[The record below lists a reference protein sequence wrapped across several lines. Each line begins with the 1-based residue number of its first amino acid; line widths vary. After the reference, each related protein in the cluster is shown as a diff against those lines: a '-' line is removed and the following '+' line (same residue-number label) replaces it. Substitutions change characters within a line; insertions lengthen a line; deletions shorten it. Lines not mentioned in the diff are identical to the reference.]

1 MFGLSRPAAR
11 GADPLRRALDAA
23 WAVIEF
29 TPDGQIIDAN
39 PAFLK
44 LVGYTHAELVGQH
57 HRVLCPP
64 EVTQSDYYRSFWTR
78 LAAGEP
84 LDGRFRRVAK
94 GGKSCFLRASYMP
107 VRDDADKVVRVM
119 KLAVDVTDD
128 ATHELDARGKIDA
141 ISRVQAVIEFDTKGN
156 ILDANENFLK
166 TMGWRLD
173 EIKGRHHRIFMPDGA
188 ADTSEYAEFWRGL
201 ARGEPVTDEFRRR
214 SKDGSDVWIQATY
227 NPVKDRYGEV
237 LRIVKFA
244 QNITPRITSVRRLGE
259 MLSRLAEG
267 DLDAAD
273 DAPMDPAF
281 APLRDDV
288 TSLRD
293 SWRELV
299 ERMRSA
305 MDRISHGSTDIR
317 GGADDLSDRA
327 ERQAATLEEIA
338 ATVEELSATINATAN
353 NSRDGEQVVR
363 RAAERTEQGQ
373 QVIEQATDA
382 VRTIEES
389 SKRINEINGAIES
402 IAFQTN
408 LLALNA
414 AVEAARAGEAGKG
427 FAVVASEVR
436 NLAQRSSDA
445 AADTTRLIKQSSS
458 DVEQGAKLMA
468 SAVEVFAEIRGQV
481 GELARKIA
489 EINSAN
495 TEQASGV
502 NEINH
507 AMSEL
512 DSNTQ
517 RNAEISTRNASAA
530 RDLDQELATLQEMLA
545 FFRCTTAG
553 ARPSSGARPAARA
566 A

>member
-414 AVEAARAGEAGKG
+414 AVEAARTGRQADGLGGGGLRRNSRPGRGACAQDRRDQLGQHRAGLGRERDQPCDERAG
-427 FAVVASEVR
+427 
-436 NLAQRSSDA
+436 LQHPAQR
-445 AADTTRLIKQSSS
+445 
-458 DVEQGAKLMA
+458 
-468 SAVEVFAEIRGQV
+468 
-481 GELARKIA
+481 
-489 EINSAN
+489 
-495 TEQASGV
+495 
-502 NEINH
+502 
-507 AMSEL
+507 
-512 DSNTQ
+512 
-517 RNAEISTRNASAA
+517 
-530 RDLDQELATLQEMLA
+530 RDLDPQRLGRPRSRPGA
-545 FFRCTTAG
+545 CDPAG
-553 ARPSSGARPAARA
+553 DAGLLPLHHRRRPPILRRPPRSARGLTRRPDRA
-566 A
+566 I

>member
-1 MFGLSRPAAR
+1 MFGFARPASR
-11 GADPLRRALDAA
+11 GTDPLRRALDEA

-29 TPDGQIIDAN
+29 TPQGEILDAN
-39 PAFLK
+39 PSFEK
-44 LVGYTHAELVGQH
+44 LVGYSRAELVGQH
-57 HRVLCPP
+57 HRLLCPP
-64 EVTQSDYYRSFWTR
+64 EVTGSDFYRTFWSR
-78 LAAGEP
+78 LAAGEH
-84 LDGRFRRVAK
+84 LDGRFRRLGK
-94 GGKSCFLRASYMP
+94 GGRICFLRASYMP
-107 VRDDADKVVRVM
+107 VRDDGGKVVRVM
-119 KLAVDVTDD
+119 KLAVDVTED
-128 ATHELDARGKIDA
+128 ATNEIDARGKIDA
-141 ISRVQAVIEFDTKGN
+141 ISRVQAVIEFDTTGK
-156 ILDANENFLK
+156 ILDANENFLQ

-173 EIKGRHHRIFMPDGA
+173 EIKGRHHRIFMPEGE
-188 ADTSEYAEFWRGL
+188 ADKPDYAEFWRGL
-201 ARGEPVTDEFRRR
+201 AKGEPITREFRRR
-214 SKDGSDVWIQATY
+214 AKDGRDVWIQATY
-227 NPVKDRYGEV
+227 NLVRDRYGKV

-244 QNITPRITSVRRLGE
+244 QDITPRIDSVRRLGE
-259 MLSRLAEG
+259 MISRLAAG
-267 DLDAAD
+267 DLDYSDEAT
-273 DAPMDPAF
+273 MHPAF

-288 TSLRD
+288 TRLRD

-299 ERMRSA
+299 ERMRDA

-317 GGADDLSDRA
+317 GGADDLSERA

-373 QVIEQATDA
+373 EVITQATDA

-445 AADTTRLIKQSSS
+445 AADTTRLIKQSSA
-458 DVEQGAKLMA
+458 DVEQGARLMA

-530 RDLDQELATLQEMLA
+530 RDLDTELATLTEMLD
-545 FFRCTTAG
+545 FFRYSRPG
-553 ARPSSGARPAARA
+553 ARARA

>member
-1 MFGLSRPAAR
+1 MFGFARPASQ
-11 GADPLRRALDAA
+11 GTDPLRRALDEA
-23 WAVIEF
+23 WAIIEF
-29 TPDGQIIDAN
+29 TPEGEILDAN
-39 PAFLK
+39 PSFEK
-44 LVGYTHAELVGQH
+44 LVGYTRAELVGRH
-57 HRVLCPP
+57 HRMLCPP
-64 EVTQSDYYRSFWTR
+64 EVTASDYYASFWSR
-78 LAAGEP
+78 LAAGEHM
-84 LDGRFRRVAK
+84 DGRFRRVAK
-94 GGKSCFLRASYMP
+94 GGKPCYLRASYMP
-107 VRDDADKVVRVM
+107 VRDASGKVARVM
-119 KLAVDVTDD
+119 KLAVDVTQD
-128 ATHELDARGKIDA
+128 ATNELDARGKIEA
-141 ISRVQAVIEFDTKGN
+141 ISRVQAVIEFDTTGK

-173 EIKGRHHRIFMPDGA
+173 EIKGRHHRIFMPEGE
-188 ADTSEYAEFWRGL
+188 ADKAEYAEFWRKL
-201 ARGEPVTDEFRRR
+201 ARGEAVTAEFRRR
-214 SKDGSDVWIQATY
+214 GKDGRDVWIQATY
-227 NPVKDRYGEV
+227 NPVQDRYGEV

-244 QNITPRITSVRRLGE
+244 QDITPRVSAVRRLGK
-259 MLSRLAEG
+259 MLDRLASG
-267 DLDAAD
+267 DLDTVD
-273 DAPMDPAF
+273 EAPMDPAYV
-281 APLRDDV
+281 PLRDSV
-288 TSLRD
+288 TELRG

-317 GGADDLSDRA
+317 GSADDLSDRA

-373 QVIEQATDA
+373 QVITQATDA

-445 AADTTRLIKQSSS
+445 AADTTRLIKQSSA

-489 EINSAN
+489 EINAAN

-530 RDLDQELATLQEMLA
+530 RDLDQELATLTEMLA
-545 FFRCTTAG
+545 FFRCTPAG
-553 ARPSSGARPAARA
+553 ARGTSARA